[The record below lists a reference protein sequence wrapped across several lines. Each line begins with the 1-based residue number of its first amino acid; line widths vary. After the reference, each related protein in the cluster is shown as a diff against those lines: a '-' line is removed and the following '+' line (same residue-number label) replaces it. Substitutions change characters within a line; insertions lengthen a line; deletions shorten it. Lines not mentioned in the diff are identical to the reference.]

1 MSTPKTILVTGDVV
15 RDLYIYQG
23 DREHPAQAG
32 SIEPYHSDQP
42 GGAKCLFD
50 LIDAAWPGKTFC
62 GLDLPSGQTLPAMQ
76 TLWQACEGGTKKEHE
91 DAGRGNKP
99 EQVWRVANSLG
110 YSLSRELTV
119 PARSSDA
126 AKPHSVL
133 VLDDAGLA
141 FRAQT
146 ASSVW
151 PSGIAPSESQP
162 EWIVLKVGRPVCQ
175 GDLWRRLIGG
185 GANESARRENLVVIV
200 AADEL
205 RHDGAAISR
214 GFSWE
219 RTLNELCTELDHS
232 PEFQPLLRYPQH
244 LIVNF
249 GCVGA
254 VWFRAP
260 GGGRENHTKAA
271 DRATLVYD
279 PTLPEGGYKTQLQD
293 QRRVYG
299 HLNTFTAAIAV
310 TLAAACES
318 GAGAKLDPLLPAAL
332 GRGLEACRELRR
344 LGHGKVKE
352 HPPRPPLRELAK
364 TMSPFTG
371 DGALAQT
378 VSAGFH
384 QVTSNSAN
392 YQPDSKDSWS
402 LAALAENPPGQ
413 PILPLY
419 GLAHRVALYG
429 YAALESIP
437 HAHFGVMLSVD
448 RQEMETLRGISQL
461 IRKYQNE
468 PKPKEPKP
476 EPPLCLAA
484 FGPPGAGKS
493 FGIKE
498 IVKEILGDK
507 VPILDFNLSQFEA
520 GSSLHGALHQVRDQA
535 LKGVTPVVF
544 WDEFDSQGYKWLQY
558 LLAPMQDGV
567 FEENGHTHT
576 VGKCIFVFAG
586 ATSWD
591 FAHFG
596 PAPEPTTEDKAVEED
611 AASRQLSELANDAR
625 DGVANGTTRE
635 LAKPNSQTATE
646 AAIQSPPDPKQE
658 IADEQARADFRRKK
672 GPDFLSRLDAH
683 IDVLGPNQRLL
694 YNWKTREWSI
704 PDPSD
709 ITFPVRRALLLRQF
723 LGAKQGKDHLL
734 ICRDLLRAFLH
745 VHKYRFS
752 ARSLEKVAKPAAAQ
766 LAPFRRAHLPPPQVL
781 HQHLETLAEFDRI
794 YGSNRDFL
802 SPDNLAK
809 IAAAIEENY
818 SRHVAHAQGQARPDL
833 PEAEFL
839 KAFND
844 KQASADPWQ
853 QWLAATNLAA
863 AKRLP
868 WILALVGLQLEK
880 GAATAEEN
888 ADVKLHLEKHLAI
901 LAQEE
906 HDLWVEFHLA
916 NGWRQV
922 ADEKLKELKA
932 LKKSGIPSWAEEI
945 KRLKRELRQHTML
958 IPFNELDEEDK
969 AKDHDALRNY
979 PETVALVGWKIVF
992 AKAPADMGAC

>member
-1 MSTPKTILVTGDVV
+1 MPTNTQKTILVTGDVI
-15 RDLYIYQG
+15 RDIYVYQG
-23 DREHPAQAG
+23 DRGHPAQAG
-32 SIEPYHSDQP
+32 SIEPHLADQP
-42 GGAKCLFD
+42 GGAACLFD
-50 LIDAAWPGKTFC
+50 LITRAWPGKTVC
-62 GLDLPSGQTLPAMQ
+62 GLDVKSGPNLPAMQ
-76 TLWQACEGGTKKEHE
+76 TLWQACDGGTKQDHE
-91 DAGRGNKP
+91 DAGKGQKP

-110 YSLSRELTV
+110 YGLSRQIAV
-119 PARSSDA
+119 PARSSAA
-126 AKPHSVL
+126 AKPHTML

-141 FRAQT
+141 FRAHT
-146 ASSVW
+146 ASQAW
-151 PSGIAPSESQP
+151 PFGVARSDNPQP
-162 EWIVLKVGRPVCQ
+162 EWIVLKLGSPVCQ
-175 GDLWRRLIGG
+175 GDLWRMLIGG
-185 GANESARRENLVVIV
+185 GANESARRDNLVVIV

-205 RHDGAAISR
+205 RRNGAAISR

-232 PEFQPLLRYPQH
+232 PEFQPLLRFSQH

-254 VWFRAP
+254 VWFRAQ
-260 GGGRENHTKAA
+260 GCGSEANCRAA

-279 PTLPEGGYKTQLQD
+279 PTLPEGGYKTILQD
-293 QRRVYG
+293 PHRVYG

-310 TLAAACES
+310 TLAARCETGS
-318 GAGAKLDPLLPAAL
+318 PVSLDKLLPAAL
-332 GRGLEACRELRR
+332 GRGLVACRELRR
-344 LGHGKVKE
+344 QGHGKVKM
-352 HPPRPPLRELAK
+352 HPPGLPLEELAK
-364 TMSPFTG
+364 TMSPF
-371 DGALAQT
+371 ALTDDLEQA
-378 VSAGFH
+378 VPKGFH

-392 YQPDSKDSWS
+392 YQPDSKDTWS
-402 LAALAENPPGQ
+402 LAALAENPPEQ
-413 PILPLY
+413 PNLPLY

-461 IRKYQNE
+461 VQKYRDE

-476 EPPLCLAA
+476 EPPLCIAA

-507 VPILDFNLSQFEA
+507 VPLLEFNLSQFEA
-520 GSSLHGALHQVRDQA
+520 VSGLHGALHQVRDQA

-544 WDEFDSQGYKWLQY
+544 WDEFDSQGYQWLQY

-596 PAPEPTTEDKAVEED
+596 PAPEPAEDDKAAHAALKARYKTDATLKKAEE
-611 AASRQLSELANDAR
+611 EAR
-625 DGVANGTTRE
+625 H
-635 LAKPNSQTATE
+635 
-646 AAIQSPPDPKQE
+646 
-658 IADEQARADFRRKK
+658 DFRRKK

-694 YNWKTREWSI
+694 YNWKTREWNI

-723 LGAKQGKDHLL
+723 LGTKKGEDRLL
-734 ICRDLLRAFLH
+734 ICRNLLHAFLH
-745 VHKYRFS
+745 VRRYRFS
-752 ARSLEKVAKPAAAQ
+752 ARSLEKVARPAAAQ
-766 LAPFRRAHLPPPQVL
+766 LSPFCRAHLPPPQVL
-781 HQHLETLAEFDRI
+781 HQHLDTAEEFDTI

-818 SRHVAHAQGQARPDL
+818 SRHSAKATKQKRRDL
-833 PEAEFL
+833 TEAEFL

-868 WILALVGLQLEK
+868 WIMALVGLKLEQ

-888 ADVKLHLEKHLAI
+888 ARAKLHLEKHLPT

-906 HDLWVEFHLA
+906 HDLWMEFHFA

-922 ADEKLKELKA
+922 PDERLKELKA
-932 LKKSGIPSWAEEI
+932 LKKTDKPRWEAEI
-945 KRLKRELRQHTML
+945 KPLKRGLRQHTML
-958 IPFNELDEEDK
+958 IPFEKLDEEDK
-969 AKDHDALRNY
+969 AKDHDAILNY
-979 PETVALVGWKIVF
+979 PETAALVGWKIVF
-992 AKAPADMGAC
+992 ATAPGETLT